1 MSSASATTEPPVIA
15 ATDAYEDWLRERTDV
30 IEADLQYKHQ
40 QMKASLFAYLRG
52 TFYRW
57 AALWPVACPD
67 LAKAPQVL
75 AVGDL
80 HVENFGTWRDL
91 EGRLIWGVNDF
102 DEVATMPYAV
112 DLVRTVTSAMFA
124 KQEKGLTID
133 DEVAATAV
141 LQGYSQ
147 SLEAGGSPFVLEE
160 SHPALRAIATS
171 AERDPVP
178 FWSKLTKLPSA
189 TPPKRIRRLL
199 TDWLPD
205 DAEDIVFSAR
215 IAGVGSL
222 GRPRYVAIGSCNGGL
237 AAREAKAWLPSAWG
251 WAGGSVKD
259 QAFAPRLIKR
269 AVRQRDPY
277 YTVRKEW
284 VVRRLGPHCGRIE
297 LAQFPK
303 NRDEREILKAMGRET
318 ANLHL
323 GTPDRGAKVLR
334 DLSGRKPDWLL
345 STADAMA
352 KATEQDWHDFRSFN
366 AQ

>member
-1 MSSASATTEPPVIA
+1 MCSASATTEPPVIP
-15 ATDAYEDWLRERTDV
+15 ATGAYEDWLRERTDV
-30 IEADLQYKHQ
+30 IEVDLQYKHQ
-40 QMKASLFAYLRG
+40 QMKASLFAFLRG

-57 AALWPVACPD
+57 ASLWPVACPD

-102 DEVATMPYAV
+102 DEVATMPYGV

-133 DEVAATAV
+133 DDAAAAAV
-141 LQGYSQ
+141 CYSQ
-147 SLEAGGSPFVLEE
+147 SLEAGGSPFVFEE
-160 SHPALRAIATS
+160 GHPALRAIATS

-205 DAEDIVFSAR
+205 DAQDIVFSAR

-222 GRPRYVAIGSCNGGL
+222 GRRATWRSALATVAWRRAKRRHGCPLPGAGQAAGLRTTPTRRGSSNG
-237 AAREAKAWLPSAWG
+237 R
-251 WAGGSVKD
+251 
-259 QAFAPRLIKR
+259 
-269 AVRQRDPY
+269 
-277 YTVRKEW
+277 
-284 VVRRLGPHCGRIE
+284 CGRTIPTTRC
-297 LAQFPK
+297 AR
-303 NRDEREILKAMGRET
+303 NG
-318 ANLHL
+318 
-323 GTPDRGAKVLR
+323 
-334 DLSGRKPDWLL
+334 
-345 STADAMA
+345 
-352 KATEQDWHDFRSFN
+352 
-366 AQ
+366 

>member
-40 QMKASLFAYLRG
+40 KMKASLFAFLRG

-124 KQEKGLTID
+124 KKEKGLTID
-133 DEVAATAV
+133 DEAAAAAV

-160 SHPALRAIATS
+160 GHPALRAIATS

-178 FWSKLTKLPSA
+178 FWSKLTKLQSA
-189 TPPKRIRRLL
+189 TPPKRGLCSRIGFRMTPKTLSSPRA
-199 TDWLPD
+199 LP
-205 DAEDIVFSAR
+205 
-215 IAGVGSL
+215 
-222 GRPRYVAIGSCNGGL
+222 
-237 AAREAKAWLPSAWG
+237 G
-251 WAGGSVKD
+251 WAVSGV
-259 QAFAPRLIKR
+259 R
-269 AVRQRDPY
+269 ATWQSALATVAWRRAKQRHGYP
-277 YTVRKEW
+277 
-284 VVRRLGPHCGRIE
+284 LP
-297 LAQFPK
+297 
-303 NRDEREILKAMGRET
+303 
-318 ANLHL
+318 
-323 GTPDRGAKVLR
+323 GTGHA
-334 DLSGRKPDWLL
+334 
-345 STADAMA
+345 AA
-352 KATEQDWHDFRSFN
+352 
-366 AQ
+366 